1 MIFQKPSSAI
11 ALEKDDKKAAVLAE
25 NQREDNVD
33 TVVGPSVNVE
43 GDFSSAGN
51 IVVKGSVSG
60 SVHTSRHL
68 LVEEGAKILAN
79 VQAGSATVSG
89 LVRGNVRVSDSLVL
103 TSTAKILGDIN
114 AEVLQVDAGAIL
126 IGKVSMRADEDL
138 VPEKDN
144 KFSARTNIRRRRE
157 KNLTEEENFDNLE
170 QN

>member
-1 MIFQKPSSAI
+1 MIFQKPSPTI
-11 ALEKDDKKAAVLAE
+11 ALEKDDKKATILAE
-25 NQREDNVD
+25 NQKEDNVD
-33 TVVGPSVNVE
+33 TVVGPSVSVE

-79 VQAGSATVSG
+79 VQAGSATISG

-138 VPEKDN
+138 QQEKDN
-144 KFSARTNIRRRRE
+144 KFSARTNIRRRRD
-157 KNLTEEENFDNLE
+157 KNQTEEENFDNLE
-170 QN
+170 EN

>member
-1 MIFQKPSSAI
+1 MIFQKPSSNI
-11 ALEKDDKKAAVLAE
+11 ALEKDDKKNNAAAPSHH
-25 NQREDNVD
+25 EDNVD

-79 VQAGSATVSG
+79 VQAGSATISG
-89 LVRGNVRVSDSLVL
+89 IVRGNVRVGDSLVL
-103 TSTAKILGDIN
+103 TSTAKILGDIY

-126 IGKVSMRADEDL
+126 IGKVSMKPDEELADER
-138 VPEKDN
+138 ET
-144 KFSARTNIRRRRE
+144 KFSARSNVRRRRE

-170 QN
+170 EN